1 MYTCDTK
8 YNTNISIKRIQDLLV
23 FLISNERIYN
33 SLLKKQTQPES
44 PMDQKLLKI
53 LQDCKSLKQLKQTH
67 LQIFIHGLQ
76 HSSFLLPKLLTLS
89 SQLGFLHYAYSIFQ
103 TCCSPNVVAYNTII
117 KCLIGK
123 TRVDA
128 LRVYDQMKT
137 LRIVPNSYT
146 FTFLLRCFES
156 FEALDDGKVVHGD
169 IVKLGFGSSVFVQN
183 TLLDFYAKCAG
194 GFEFGSARQVFDE
207 MPERDVVSWNSMIA
221 AYMTRGRIEPAMRLF
236 HSVPKKNIVTWNSVV
251 SGLSKAGNMEL
262 AHSVFEEMP
271 ERNDVSW
278 NSLITA
284 YMRLGDM
291 SSARCLFEQMPEKTV
306 VSWTAMVSGYTA
318 IGDVESARNMFSQM
332 PVKNVVSWNAM
343 IAGYVHN
350 RMFDQ
355 ALSVFRKML
364 IDGKCRPDQSTLISV
379 LSACTHLGSLEHG
392 KWIES
397 YIKRNKFDMSVPLGN
412 ALIDMF
418 AKGGDVENAKAV
430 FDEMEQ
436 RCIIT
441 WTTMVSGLA
450 VNGWCR
456 EALALFETMCLSGHK
471 PDDVIFIAALSACTH
486 GGLVDEGKRIF
497 YQMEHE
503 FDIKPRIEH
512 YGCMVDL
519 LGRAGKLEEAL
530 RFVENMH
537 LEPNAV
543 IWASLLGSCKIH
555 GNGDLVESV
564 TRRIIEQ
571 EPENP
576 SYLTLVSNLS
586 ASVGQWKDVLIYR
599 QVMRQQGIEK
609 VPGCSSIQMGNKI
622 DEFLAHDTRHE
633 ERKEIY
639 GVLNCLN
646 EQVSAVSDGL

>member
-1 MYTCDTK
+1 MH
-8 YNTNISIKRIQDLLV
+8 
-23 FLISNERIYN
+23 
-33 SLLKKQTQPES
+33 
-44 PMDQKLLKI
+44 QKLLKI
-53 LQDCKSLKQLKQTH
+53 LHNCNSLKQLKQTH
-67 LQIFIHGLQ
+67 LHIFIHGLQ
-76 HSSFLLPKLLTLS
+76 DSTFLLPKLLTLS
-89 SQLGFLHYAYSIFQ
+89 SHLGSPHYAHSIFQ
-103 TCCSPNVVAYNTII
+103 YSRCPNVVACNTMIQ
-117 KCLIGK
+117 CFIGK
-123 TRVDA
+123 TRVGA
-128 LRVYDQMKT
+128 LQVYDQMKA
-137 LRIVPNSYT
+137 LKVSPNSYT
-146 FTFLLRCFES
+146 FTFLLSCFES
-156 FEALDDGKVVHGD
+156 SEALEDGRVVHGD

-194 GFEFGSARQVFDE
+194 GFGFDSARKVFDE

-221 AYMTRGRIEPAMRLF
+221 GYMSRGGIEPAMRLF
-236 HSVPKKNIVTWNSVV
+236 NSMPEKNIVTWNSVV
-251 SGLSKAGNMEL
+251 SGLCKAGNMEL
-262 AHSVFEEMP
+262 ARLVFEKMP

-278 NSLITA
+278 NALITA
-284 YMRLGDM
+284 YIRLGDM
-291 SSARCLFEQMPEKTV
+291 SSAWFLFEQMPEKTV
-306 VSWTAMVSGYTA
+306 VSWTAMVSGYNI
-318 IGDVESARNMFSQM
+318 IGDLESARNVFSLM

-350 RMFDQ
+350 HMFDQ

-364 IDGKCRPDQSTLISV
+364 IDGKCRPDQSTMISV

-392 KWIES
+392 KWNES
-397 YIKRNKFDMSVPLGN
+397 YINRNKFDMSAPLGN

-418 AKGGDVENAKAV
+418 AKCGDVENAKAV
-430 FDEMEQ
+430 FDKMDN

-456 EALALFETMCLSGHK
+456 EALALFETMCLRGPK
-471 PDDVIFIAALSACTH
+471 PDDVIFIAVLSACTH
-486 GGLVDEGKRIF
+486 GGLVDEGKQFF

-543 IWASLLGSCKIH
+543 IWATLLGSCKIH
-555 GNGDLVESV
+555 GSGDLVESV
-564 TRRIIEQ
+564 TRRIIEKK
-571 EPENP
+571 PENP

-586 ASVGQWKDVLIYR
+586 ASVGQWKDVLTYR

-622 DEFLAHDTRHE
+622 DEFLAHDTRHDK
-633 ERKEIY
+633 RKEIY

-646 EQVSAVSDGL
+646 EQVASVSDGL

>member
-1 MYTCDTK
+1 MH
-8 YNTNISIKRIQDLLV
+8 
-23 FLISNERIYN
+23 
-33 SLLKKQTQPES
+33 
-44 PMDQKLLKI
+44 QKLLKI
-53 LQDCKSLKQLKQTH
+53 LQDCKSLKQLKQSH

-103 TCCSPNVVAYNTII
+103 TSCSPNVVAYNTII
-117 KCLIGK
+117 KCFIGK

-137 LRIVPNSYT
+137 LRIVPNGYT

-156 FEALDDGKVVHGD
+156 FEALEDGKVVHGD

-207 MPERDVVSWNSMIA
+207 MAERDVVSWNSMIA

-318 IGDVESARNMFSQM
+318 IGDVESARNLFSQM

-350 RMFDQ
+350 HMFDQ
-355 ALSVFRKML
+355 ALSVFREML

-397 YIKRNKFDMSVPLGN
+397 YVKRNKFDMSVPLGN
-412 ALIDMF
+412 ALIDMY
-418 AKGGDVENAKAV
+418 AKCGDVENAKAV

-471 PDDVIFIAALSACTH
+471 PDDVIFIVALSACTH
-486 GGLVDEGKRIF
+486 GGLVDEGKIIF